1 MHLELTGTPGGASG
15 GGAALPLRAE
25 PLSRVPT
32 TAPSVWLRVVAL
44 VVLVLLGQ
52 SVVLGTWFCGGGGA
66 RSSKNAGS
74 PSQPH
79 PKPSA

>member
-1 MHLELTGTPGGASG
+1 MHLRLPGAPTT
-15 GGAALPLRAE
+15 ALSSRAE
-25 PLSRVPT
+25 PLGEAPT
-32 TAPSVWLRVVAL
+32 TAPSVRWRAAVVTVAL
-44 VVLVLLGQ
+44 VLLSP
-52 SVVLGTWFCGGGGA
+52 SVVLGTLIGGGAHGGA